1 MATFELTPEE
11 MELFLTESTE
21 QVDTMEELL
30 VDLEKGTDPDA
41 VSAIFRAAHTLKG
54 GAATAGMEATARLTH
69 ALESLLDQVRN
80 GQREADVDTVD
91 ALLEA
96 VDVLRTC
103 LHAIEENG
111 TDAGVDVDPLVRRLE
126 ALVAGQAA
134 SAPAGQMVG
143 LSQAGALSD
152 STDVPAPSDLDP
164 ALVPVIREAI
174 GEGHRVF
181 RCRIAVEADAPM
193 PSIRLYQTLMIF
205 DELGRLVHLQ
215 PTRADIEDPMAKHSQ
230 LEAVLVTAR
239 TDDEVRK
246 ALSEVS
252 HLQQIDIEPIGEGA
266 VAGEQATEP
275 SAGQTVESPAAQ
287 ESETTPS
294 VSLQQDAGHTQAAAE
309 KASAAEDKGTSI
321 AKPAAAAKAQPA
333 GTSAPHVADTV
344 RVSVRVLDKLMNLVG
359 ELVID
364 RTRLARLGH
373 VDMAKQELV
382 EELNSVAGHLNR
394 ITTDLQDTI
403 MTARMVPLETLFRR
417 FPRMARDLARRLDK
431 QVKFIVSGE
440 DTELDRAV
448 IEHIGDPL
456 VHLIRNAI
464 DHGLEPPEDR
474 RAAGKPEEGTV
485 HLAAYHQENHIYIE
499 VSDDGRGIDADK
511 VKRTASAKGLVSEEE
526 ANQLHGAEALD
537 LLFLP
542 GFSTTGEVTDVSGR
556 GVGLDVVRRNIE
568 RVNGSVTVRSTVGE
582 GTVWT
587 IRLPLTLAIVQAML
601 VRIQNTTF
609 AVPLDTVDEI
619 VLVDGRSIHMANG
632 WPMVPIRE
640 QVIPLVN
647 PGHVWGAEFAAEWN
661 DDGVNPVVV
670 LQSASGSLALAVDEL
685 IGEQETVIKTIEG
698 LGGQVPGVSG
708 ASILGDGSVAL
719 IFDVTGFTKEVRRL
733 DQRLRRHD
741 GRHGKSA

>member
-1 MATFELTPEE
+1 MSTFELTPEE
-11 MELFLTESTE
+11 MELFLTEAAE

-30 VDLEKGTDPDA
+30 VTLEKGTDPEA

-69 ALESLLDQVRN
+69 ALESLLDQIRN
-80 GQREADVDTVD
+80 GTQSADGETVD

-103 LHAIEENG
+103 LAAIEEHG
-111 TDAGVDVDPLVRRLE
+111 TDAGVNVAPLAVRLEELVSGAGDGTDGEASGAAGGESEDDRGPADEAERTDDADWAQLVRD
-126 ALVAGQAA
+126 AA
-134 SAPAGQMVG
+134 AVG
-143 LSQAGALSD
+143 
-152 STDVPAPSDLDP
+152 
-164 ALVPVIREAI
+164 E
-174 GEGHRVF
+174 RVL
-181 RCRIAVEADAPM
+181 RCRVVVDDDAAM
-193 PSIRLYQTLMIF
+193 PSIRLYQTLMIL
-205 DELGRLVHLQ
+205 EETGRLVQLE
-215 PTRADIEDPMAKHSQ
+215 PSREEIEDPSSEHFR
-230 LEAVLVTAR
+230 LDAVLVTER
-239 TDDEVRK
+239 DESHLRK
-246 ALSEVS
+246 ALTEVS
-252 HLQQIDIEPIGEGA
+252 HLKRVDVEVVGGA
-266 VAGEQATEP
+266 GAAAPEADTGDEAAALREAAAPSDKPTDSEAAT
-275 SAGQTVESPAAQ
+275 PAA
-287 ESETTPS
+287 P
-294 VSLQQDAGHTQAAAE
+294 A
-309 KASAAEDKGTSI
+309 ASAT
-321 AKPAAAAKAQPA
+321 PAAPA
-333 GTSAPHVADTV
+333 TPPAPHVADTV
-344 RVSVRVLDKLMNLVG
+344 RVSVRVLDRLMNLVG

-373 VDMAKQELV
+373 VDLEKQELL
-382 EELNSVAGHLNR
+382 EELNLVAGHLNR

-431 QVKFIVSGE
+431 QVRFIVSGE

-464 DHGLEPPEDR
+464 DHGLESPEER
-474 RAAGKPEEGTV
+474 RAAGKPVEGTV

-499 VSDDGRGIDADK
+499 VSDDGRGIDGEK
-511 VKRTASAKGLVSEEE
+511 VKRSALAKGLITDEQ
-526 ANQLHGAEALD
+526 ATQLKGNEALD

-568 RVNGSVTVRSTVGE
+568 RVNGSVSVESVVGE
-582 GTVWT
+582 RTVWT

-601 VRIQNTTF
+601 VRIQDTTF

-619 VLVDGRSIHMANG
+619 VLVHGQRVHMANR

-647 PGHVWGAEFAAEWN
+647 PGDVWGADFQAAWR
-661 DDGVNPVVV
+661 DDGDNPVVV
-670 LQSASGSLALAVDEL
+670 LQSGAGPLALAVDEL
-685 IGEQETVIKTIEG
+685 IGEQETVIKTIDG
-698 LGGQVPGVSG
+698 LGGEVPGVSG

-719 IFDVTGFTKEVRRL
+719 IFDVTGFTKEVRRIDHSL
-733 DQRLRRHD
+733 GRHD